1 LRTVTHERLV
11 SKTGKLMPTVVAS
24 LLTDTAKEE
33 MTKARRNDEDQ
44 VLRALDDNPNVSFA
58 DLAGKLNWLT
68 GKGGPNKS
76 KVQRAVER
84 LHRNKLLNKDRDRY
98 ELTAKG
104 KKVLKKE

>member
-1 LRTVTHERLV
+1 
-11 SKTGKLMPTVVAS
+11 MPTVVAS

-33 MTKARRNDEDQ
+33 MTKARRSDEDRVLQ
-44 VLRALDDNPNVSFA
+44 VLDDCADASFA
-58 DLAGKLNWLT
+58 DVAAKLNWLT
-68 GKGGPNKS
+68 AKGGPNKS